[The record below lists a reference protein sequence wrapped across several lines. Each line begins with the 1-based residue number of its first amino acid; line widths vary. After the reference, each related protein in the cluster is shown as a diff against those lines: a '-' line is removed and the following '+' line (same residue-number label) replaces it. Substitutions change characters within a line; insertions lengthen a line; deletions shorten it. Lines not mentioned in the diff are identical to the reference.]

1 MTTTTTD
8 QEITITRLFNAPRE
22 LVWKVWTDPYHLQ
35 RWWGPH
41 GFVNTDCAIQ
51 LQVGGVMHLNMHAP
65 DGKVY
70 PCQGTFREIIAPERL
85 VYDGD
90 PTAEHACGAGLP
102 PNATVTITFAERGD
116 QTLLTLHTRFAAAER
131 LQAAAEAGFVIGWE
145 ATLET
150 LVDYFISQN
159 YQGDTP

>member
-1 MTTTTTD
+1 MQTDVTD

-35 RWWGPH
+35 RWWEPH

-51 LQVGGVMHLNMHAP
+51 LQVGGVMRLNMHAP

-70 PCQGTFREIIAPERL
+70 PCQGTFREITAPERL

-90 PTAEHACGAGLP
+90 PTAAHACGAGLP
-102 PNATVTITFAERGD
+102 PSATVTITFTEQGD
-116 QTLLTLHTRFAAAER
+116 QTLLTLHTRFASTER

-145 ATLET
+145 TTLER
-150 LVDYFISQN
+150 LADYFITQDH
-159 YQGDTP
+159 QGDTP